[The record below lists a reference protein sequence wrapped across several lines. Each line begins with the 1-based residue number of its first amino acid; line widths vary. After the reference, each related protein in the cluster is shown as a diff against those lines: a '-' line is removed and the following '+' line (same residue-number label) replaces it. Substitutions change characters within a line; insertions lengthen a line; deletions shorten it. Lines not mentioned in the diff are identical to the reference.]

1 MRCAKSALRIAE
13 ITVVLLKERTMN
25 KLLKTAILAVA
36 SIAAVSAPLAAASAD
51 SWGRRG
57 WDRGGDWNRG
67 GWDRPYNRHRDR
79 SGDAVAAGVIG
90 LAAGALIGSALSQ
103 PQPTYIQPAPVYAP
117 PPPPP
122 AYYPAP
128 PARSVQYR
136 VGYEPW
142 SRGWYQYCSDRYRSF
157 NANTGTYRGYD
168 GRDHFCSAN

>member
-1 MRCAKSALRIAE
+1 
-13 ITVVLLKERTMN
+13 MN
-25 KLLKTAILAVA
+25 RFVKAAILAAA
-36 SIAAVSAPLAAASAD
+36 SAAAIGAPLATASAD
-51 SWGRRG
+51 SWGRHG
-57 WDRGGDWNRG
+57 WNRG
-67 GWDRPYNRHRDR
+67 GWDRPYYRHRHGH
-79 SGDAVAAGVIG
+79 GDAVAAGVVG

-103 PQPTYIQPAPVYAP
+103 PRYVEPAPIYAAP

-128 PARSVQYR
+128 PRGVAYR

-157 NANTGTYRGYD
+157 NPNTGTYRGYD

>member
-1 MRCAKSALRIAE
+1 
-13 ITVVLLKERTMN
+13 MN
-25 KLLKTAILAVA
+25 KLLKAAILAVA

-57 WDRGGDWNRG
+57 WDGGGWNRG
-67 GWDRPYNRHRDR
+67 GWDRPYYRHRDR
-79 SGDAVAAGVIG
+79 DRTGDAVAAGVIG
-90 LAAGALIGSALSQ
+90 LAAGALLGSALSQ
-103 PQPTYIQPAPVYAP
+103 PQPTYVQPAPVYAP

-128 PARSVQYR
+128 PARNVQYR
-136 VGYEPW
+136 SSYEPW

-157 NANTGTYRGYD
+157 NPNTGTYRGYD